1 MKKYISI
8 ILACLFVQLAWAQSG
23 EGYDPQNPGDPQVYY
38 RLTVEASPKKGGSVS
53 PSSMQQLS
61 AGATTYCNASSNA
74 GYKFKQWMV
83 GDKVVSKESNFTY
96 TMPEENVTLIAYFDW
111 VGNEGYNPENPGDP
125 FADGYQ
131 HKVTLYA
138 TPSVGGYFNSS
149 SFYLREGESTN
160 VYAYSRDGYRFVSW
174 KQNGTIVSTSNPMQI
189 TMGTNNQ
196 EYTAQ
201 FVYDPENP
209 GNPSPNSFNSATGEL
224 VIDEFTTGDLNRAIS
239 SAIGGSENYHLVQSI
254 KIIGRM
260 SSSDFGFSYRLSNCS
275 LIDLARTTGYTEI
288 PRWSFEDLS
297 ALTKIVLP
305 SSVERICY
313 NAFYNC
319 SSLSEIVC
327 YATVPPVLE
336 SGAFNNVPSGL
347 IVRVPSS
354 SLSLYTKAEGWKNL
368 TIMPLDEESCAI
380 NVSLPSDAGDGRY
393 KNMTLELDNIS
404 SGQILKY
411 LITERT
417 SYTFAN
423 LVRDTKYNILVKN
436 ASGSILGSIQDVEVA
451 DKDVNVSFTKL
462 LQPRN
467 VVLNVLANH
476 ETVTDQVTVSWTDI
490 DGKYLGQGN
499 ILSGIL
505 EGSKIVYQISLPQS
519 LGSEYIVP
527 TNTEYTVT
535 NTTNNVICTLQP
547 FDKVQ
552 ATGCVKDLTTNSA
565 IQNATITLS
574 QRLND
579 KYSKSQTLKT
589 DSEGKF
595 VAAVF
600 NAPLTATIAANNYI
614 SQTVEIEDISKLNEL
629 NEVLLKG
636 ITGAVI
642 TTNFTYQESVA
653 EGVEPEVVEDYSD
666 YANVAYTIFNTT
678 TGKEIKSFK
687 VQYPSIVLLEEV
699 SEGDWLKIVAS
710 SKNNS
715 FVDVVAEGLVDSYNR
730 IIVTIPIV
738 QLGGLS
744 VNASTTNNKSNIGIL
759 YSNNGQ
765 LVRKTNYD
773 GTALNMSGILDG
785 EYTLVSMGNSKF
797 YNSVL
802 NISELSN
809 SGLTEG
815 KDYVKNYVTVKSGRI
830 ASIEITDI
838 PEFDES
844 KFYYTG
850 SNTLVSVNK
859 SSVTIGN
866 YITLRGKVDF
876 KSEYA
881 DAISDVKL
889 VFDLPENCS
898 FVDNSVLAGNRTCSY
913 SVESGRITVDLPTI
927 NDQVR
932 FCVVP
937 RVGGTYRPNAFVRFN
952 LGGETILQPIGSVYF
967 SAENMKITVP
977 TKTAYSSVV
986 VKGVAT
992 SDSEVKVYDNGVLV
1006 GQTYSIANGQW
1017 STKVDLYKPYSKSYH
1032 SLYAEIKNANGEV
1045 FLTDTKSLEYDK
1057 NYSVLAKVTMLYNG
1071 NTIVFDQLEGKNSTN
1086 TYSYNPSVHDFTF
1099 IADFTKNDTALIK
1112 DLAFIVKASDG
1123 SKRRIPAIYNTNKNV
1138 WVANAKYSN
1147 SNKLPVN
1154 ATVNYK
1160 TAIASGIYDEDCVK
1174 NDSLSNVKLY
1184 EEISN
1189 IFCDSLCQFL
1199 SVDETSTSFIYDIDG
1214 NKMHYSV
1221 QLFNFS
1227 DKYTL
1232 LNGKELVRV
1241 KYNNSEYCCLDTIV
1255 NNSYMVY
1262 LWDEVDN
1269 SGILISLENNEN
1281 PSYIRNI
1288 LRAPSIGGT
1297 IMDWIFNVL
1306 GINDIINRYDLGQE
1320 DLIRWWNVFRAT
1332 SNIHFD
1338 LNNETKKMLNA
1349 TCEDGERRLSNSA
1362 YEWYDMYNG
1371 FYYDDAKL
1379 MRQHFSERLERYE
1392 KLIDHERIMSS
1403 VMNGVG
1409 AAVSLA
1415 LAVVTGGSSAEIEV
1429 LATPIAKGF
1438 FGAVGGWIR
1447 NHLPLIAREM
1457 VQGAAENAAINAICN
1472 IRSQQESYSQQLHE
1486 WYSTEETKIVANYID
1501 LQDLIEQG
1509 YKKCKD
1515 DEDDDDEDDEEPE
1528 DDEDEPEFNNDDLK
1542 PSVDPSG
1549 YVFEGVSSNR
1559 LEGVTAT
1566 AYYKEQVEDMYG
1578 DLHDNIVKWDA
1589 EEYAQGNPL
1598 FTDENGMYAWDVP
1611 QGMWQVKF
1619 EKEGYET
1626 TYSEWLPVPPPQLDV
1641 NVAMTQVRQPEVKA
1655 VHAYKNGVEIEF
1667 DKYMLPETLTPDN
1680 IYVTANGV
1688 NVEGEVAMLN
1698 EEVSYEGE
1706 GTKYA
1711 SKVRFNP
1718 TNTFVA
1724 SELTLTIANK
1734 VKSYA
1739 GIQMAENFTQSFDI
1753 EKEVKSIMADSLVK
1767 VPYQGSKVITLY
1779 VQPADAA
1786 VGKTMH
1792 AESSS
1797 EMLASI
1803 VQKDVVID
1811 DNGMAQFEIK
1821 GELPGT
1827 TGITFSIDGV
1837 KTTATVIA
1845 NVGDFEVSAIN
1856 EPKASLVSGSS
1867 VYRGTTVKLTADSKD
1882 LKIWYTIDGTCP
1894 CDENGSRKQ
1903 YTESI
1908 VINSDMT
1915 LKAIAENAD
1924 GDASDVA
1931 TFIYS
1936 ILQSKTGVALNN
1948 GWNWVSFNMK
1958 NDALC
1963 SVNTALASSSWTSD
1977 DVIKD
1982 NKYVD
1987 MYSTIQKQ
1995 WIGTLSKHGAL
2006 NNTQMYKV
2014 RSSKSQTLGLTGE
2027 AVHPSETTITVV
2039 SGWNYI
2045 SYLPMVNMNVSDALK
2060 GYKAENGDVIK
2071 SQDAFATYSSANG
2084 WEGDLT
2090 TMTVGRG
2097 YMLKRGVNASQ
2108 VSFTYP
2114 VESFGSSVKA
2124 AAPAKS
2130 YRYADNMNIIGEV
2143 EGINVEDG
2151 DSLVAYVN
2159 GEIRGASRL
2168 ERNHKVFLTIQGDE
2182 DAKVAMVLVRDGEI
2196 IATASNMIR
2205 YQSNNVL
2212 GTSDAPTAITFVTD
2226 DSRLDGNVGNVKAIY
2241 GINGIK
2247 MNTRHLNNI
2256 PSGTYIIYSEK
2267 NGNTCV
2273 TKFIK

>member
-1 MKKYISI
+1 MKKIFSLLLISLI
-8 ILACLFVQLAWAQSG
+8 VHTVWAQSG
-23 EGYDPQNPGDPQVYY
+23 EGYDPQNPGDPDVYY
-38 RLTVEASPKKGGSVS
+38 TLEVETSPKSGGSIS
-53 PSSMQQLS
+53 PSSRQKLS
-61 AGATTYCNASSNA
+61 PGKEVYCYANAKT
-74 GYKFKQWMV
+74 GYKFKNWMI
-83 GDKVVSKESNFTY
+83 GDSLVSSNSSMYF
-96 TMPEENVTLIAYFDW
+96 TMPEHDVVLTAHFDW
-111 VGNEGYNPENPGDP
+111 IGNDDYNPQNPGDP

-174 KQNGTIVSTSNPMQI
+174 MQNGTIVSTSNPMQI
-189 TMGTNNQ
+189 RMGTNNQ

-201 FVYDPENP
+201 FVYDPEDP
-209 GNPSPNSFNSATGEL
+209 GNPSPNGFNPATGEL

-239 SAIGGSENYHLVQSI
+239 SSIGGSENYHLVQSI

-288 PRWSFEDLS
+288 PRWSFGGLS

-393 KNMTLELDNIS
+393 KNMTLELGNIS

-574 QRLND
+574 QRLNG
-579 KYSKSQTLKT
+579 KFSKSQTLKT

-595 VAAVF
+595 VATVF

-614 SQTVEIEDISKLNEL
+614 SQTVEIDDISNLNSL
-629 NEVLLKG
+629 SEVLLKG

-653 EGVEPEVVEDYSD
+653 EGVDPEIVEAYSD

-715 FVDVVAEGLVDSYNR
+715 FVNVVAEGLVDSYNR
-730 IIVTIPIV
+730 IIVTIPVV
-738 QLGGLS
+738 QLGGLN

-759 YSNNGQ
+759 YSSNGQ

-773 GTALNMSGILDG
+773 GTTLNMSGILDG

-802 NISELSN
+802 NISELSH

-815 KDYVKNYVTVKSGRI
+815 KDYVKNNVTVKSGRI
-830 ASIEITDI
+830 TSIEITDI

-881 DAISDVKL
+881 DAISDVKM

-898 FVDNSVLAGNRTCSY
+898 FVDNSVLAGNGTCSY

-952 LGGETILQPIGSVYF
+952 LGGETILQPIGSVCF
-967 SAENMKITVP
+967 SAENMKINVP
-977 TKTAYSSVV
+977 SKTAFSSVV

-1057 NYSVLAKVTMLYNG
+1057 NYSVPAKITMLYNG
-1071 NTIVFDQLEGKNSTN
+1071 NTIVFDQLERRNSVSN
-1086 TYSYNPSVHDFTF
+1086 YSYAPSVTDFTF
-1099 IADFTKNDTALIK
+1099 LAEFTKNDPDLIQ
-1112 DLAFIVKASDG
+1112 DLKFIVLLSDG
-1123 SKRRIPAIYNTNKNV
+1123 SKKILSSEYNATKNI
-1138 WVANAKYSN
+1138 WVAKANFSDTKR
-1147 SNKLPVN
+1147 LPVN
-1154 ATVNYK
+1154 VKVNYMDIPK
-1160 TAIASGIYDEDCVK
+1160 TLIADPERFESENSFINSCIDEYISSIKKSSIKVVNETENKYEVIFKQAD
-1174 NDSLSNVKLY
+1174 NDSL
-1184 EEISN
+1184 
-1189 IFCDSLCQFL
+1189 FL
-1199 SVDETSTSFIYDIDG
+1199 GINKINESDI
-1214 NKMHYSV
+1214 
-1221 QLFNFS
+1221 
-1227 DKYTL
+1227 
-1232 LNGKELVRV
+1232 LNYKELAQHYNEGDRSFYFYDTQENDNDVIYIWEGNLAYKIIVSEVNTESSHISRLYGTRSGV
-1241 KYNNSEYCCLDTIV
+1241 GSFFGNLGKGIIRGINKVPLVGNSGLLKEIDDYNFWRQQSFQYIENHIKYNNHTL
-1255 NNSYMVY
+1255 
-1262 LWDEVDN
+1262 
-1269 SGILISLENNEN
+1269 
-1281 PSYIRNI
+1281 
-1288 LRAPSIGGT
+1288 
-1297 IMDWIFNVL
+1297 
-1306 GINDIINRYDLGQE
+1306 
-1320 DLIRWWNVFRAT
+1320 DLILAKC
-1332 SNIHFD
+1332 D
-1338 LNNETKKMLNA
+1338 
-1349 TCEDGERRLSNSA
+1349 DGDYKLS
-1362 YEWYDMYNG
+1362 YNG
-1371 FYYDDAKL
+1371 RDWALMYKRFYSDDCDRFEATLNDKL
-1379 MRQHFSERLERYE
+1379 DRYE
-1392 KLIDHERIMSS
+1392 KSIRQRCWISGGLQAAALIGSLA
-1403 VMNGVG
+1403 VG
-1409 AAVSLA
+1409 AFTKAGQSFNAWKLQTVGRQIGDYVATNVATNYVSE
-1415 LAVVTGGSSAEIEV
+1415 VTGAIGTES
-1429 LATPIAKGF
+1429 
-1438 FGAVGGWIR
+1438 WIGQ
-1447 NHLPLIAREM
+1447 HL
-1457 VQGAAENAAINAICN
+1457 
-1472 IRSQQESYSQQLHE
+1472 
-1486 WYSTEETKIVANYID
+1486 ANYSLNEENKIQQNYIS
-1501 LQDLIEQG
+1501 LNKSITEA
-1509 YKKCKD
+1509 YRKCPKKG
-1515 DEDDDDEDDEEPE
+1515 EEEPE
-1528 DDEDEPEFNNDDLK
+1528 DNNDPEDPQEEEFPNDNLQ

-1549 YVFEGVSSNR
+1549 YVYEGVSSNR

-1578 DLHDNIVKWDA
+1578 DLHDKIVKWDA
-1589 EEYAQGNPL
+1589 EEYAQENPL

-1641 NVAMTQVRQPEVKA
+1641 NVAMTQVRQPEVKS
-1655 VHAYKNGVEIEF
+1655 VHAYKTGIEIEF

-1680 IYVTANGV
+1680 IYVTVNGD
-1688 NVEGEVAMLN
+1688 NVDGDVFMLN
-1698 EEVSYEGE
+1698 EEISYEGE

-1718 TNTFVA
+1718 DKDFTGSV
-1724 SELTLTIANK
+1724 LTLTIANK

-1739 GIQMAENFTQSFDI
+1739 GIQMADNFTQSFDI

-1792 AESSS
+1792 ADISS
-1797 EMLASI
+1797 EMIASLT
-1803 VQKDVVID
+1803 QKDVIIAE
-1811 DNGMAQFEIK
+1811 NGIAQFEIN

-1827 TGITFSIDGV
+1827 TVITFSIDGV
-1837 KTTATVIA
+1837 KATTTVIA
-1845 NVGDFEVSAIN
+1845 NVGDFETSLVN

-1882 LKIWYTIDGTCP
+1882 LKIWYTTDGTCP

-1903 YTESI
+1903 YTEPI
-1908 VINSDMT
+1908 AINSDVTIKSM
-1915 LKAIAENAD
+1915 AENAY
-1924 GDASDVA
+1924 GDASDVV
-1931 TFIYS
+1931 TFVYS
-1936 ILQSKTGVALNN
+1936 ILQSKTGVSLAD

-1958 NDALC
+1958 NEALS
-1963 SVNTALASSSWTSD
+1963 SVNSAMTSGSWTSD

-1982 NKYVD
+1982 NRYVD
-1987 MYSTIQKQ
+1987 MYSANQKQ
-1995 WIGTLSKHGAL
+1995 WIGTLSKRGAL
-2006 NNTQMYKV
+2006 NSTQMYKV
-2014 RSSKSQTLGLTGE
+2014 RSSKTQTLSLTGE
-2027 AVHPSETTITVV
+2027 AVHPSETTITVG

-2045 SYLPMVNMNVSDALK
+2045 SYLPLVNMSVSNALK
-2060 GYKAENGDVIK
+2060 EYRAENGDVIK
-2071 SQDAFATYSSANG
+2071 SQDAFATYSTTNG
-2084 WEGDLT
+2084 WEGDLNT
-2090 TMTVGRG
+2090 LTVGRG
-2097 YMLKRGVNASQ
+2097 YMLRRGANASQ
-2108 VSFTYP
+2108 TTFTYP
-2114 VESFGSSVKA
+2114 IEPSATSVRTTA
-2124 AAPAKS
+2124 AAKS
-2130 YRYADNMNIIGEV
+2130 YRYAENMNIIGEV
-2143 EGINVEDG
+2143 EGIYVEDG
-2151 DSLVAYVN
+2151 DSLVAFVN

-2168 ERNHKVFLTIQGDE
+2168 ERNQKVFLTVHGEE
-2182 DAKVAMVLVRDGEI
+2182 DARMTIVLVREGTI
-2196 IATASNMIR
+2196 IATASNIIG

-2212 GTSDAPTAITFVTD
+2212 GTSDTPTAITFVTN
-2226 DSRLDGNVGNVKAIY
+2226 DSRIDGNIGNVKAIY

-2247 MNTRHLNNI
+2247 MNTRRLNNI
-2256 PSGTYIIYSEK
+2256 PSGTYIIYYEK
-2267 NGNTCV
+2267 NGKTCV
-2273 TKFIK
+2273 SKFIK

>member
-1 MKKYISI
+1 M
-8 ILACLFVQLAWAQSG
+8 VHTVWAQSG
-23 EGYDPQNPGDPQVYY
+23 EGYDPQNPGDPDVYY
-38 RLTVEASPKKGGSVS
+38 SLDVEASPKSGGSIS
-53 PSSMQQLS
+53 PSTRQKLS
-61 AGATTYCNASSNA
+61 PGKEVYCSANAKT
-74 GYKFKQWMV
+74 GYKFKNWMI
-83 GDKVVSKESNFTY
+83 GDSLVSSNSSMYF
-96 TMPEENVTLIAYFDW
+96 TMPEHDVVLTAHFDW
-111 VGNEGYNPENPGDP
+111 VGNDDYNPQNPGDP

-160 VYAYSRDGYRFVSW
+160 VYAYPRDGYRFVSW

-189 TMGTNNQ
+189 KMGSVNL

-224 VIDEFTTGDLNRAIS
+224 VIDEFITGDLNRAIS
-239 SAIGGSENYHLVQSI
+239 SAIGGSDNYHLVQSI

-260 SSSDFGFSYRLSNCS
+260 NSYDFGFSYRLSNCS

-288 PRWSFEDLS
+288 PRWSFENLS

-305 SSVERICY
+305 FSVERICY
-313 NAFYNC
+313 NAFSGC

-354 SLSLYTKAEGWKNL
+354 SLSLYTMTDGWKDF
-368 TIMPLDEESCAI
+368 TILPLDEETCSI
-380 NVSLPSDAGDGRY
+380 SISLPPDAGDGRY

-417 SYTFAN
+417 IYTFAN
-423 LVRDTKYNILVKN
+423 LVRDTKYNIFVKN

-451 DKDVNVSFTKL
+451 DKDINVSFTKL

-519 LGSEYIVP
+519 LGSEYIIP
-527 TNTEYTVT
+527 TNTEYTVA

-574 QRLND
+574 QRLNG

-595 VAAVF
+595 VATIF

-614 SQTVEIEDISKLNEL
+614 SQTVEINDASTLGTL
-629 NEVLLKG
+629 NEVFLKD
-636 ITGAVI
+636 ITGTVI
-642 TTNFTYQESVA
+642 TTNFTYQESVV
-653 EGVEPEVVEDYSD
+653 EGEAPEALNYYSD

-678 TGKEIKSFK
+678 TGKEIKDFN
-687 VQYPSIVLLEEV
+687 VQYPTIVLLEEV
-699 SEGDWLKIVAS
+699 TEGDRLKIVAS
-710 SKNNS
+710 SKNNA
-715 FVDVVAEGLVDSYNR
+715 FVDVVAEGNVDSQNQVDVTFP
-730 IIVTIPIV
+730 II
-738 QLGGLS
+738 QLGGIELYTYS
-744 VNASTTNNKSNIGIL
+744 IHNSDNVGVIYDSNGKF
-759 YSNNGQ
+759 
-765 LVRKTNYD
+765 VRKENYTGSSLKIADIQD
-773 GTALNMSGILDG
+773 GD
-785 EYTLVSMGNSKF
+785 YTIVSMGNSKF
-797 YNSVL
+797 FNTMLS
-802 NISELSN
+802 ISDLSN
-809 SGLTEG
+809 SGLEKN
-815 KDYVKNYVTVKSGRI
+815 KDYVLSTVTIESGIIKNVIVE
-830 ASIEITDI
+830 EI
-838 PEFDES
+838 PYFDES

-850 SNTLVSVNK
+850 VNTLFATNK
-859 SSVTIGN
+859 SSVTVGN
-866 YITLRGKVDF
+866 YITLHASVDF
-876 KSEYA
+876 KEKYVNS
-881 DAISDVKL
+881 ISDVKL
-889 VFDLPENCS
+889 IFDLPENCN
-898 FVDNSVLAGNRTCSY
+898 FVENSVLSGKGMGSY
-913 SVESGRITVDLPTI
+913 SVENNHICVDLPSLD
-927 NDQVR
+927 DQVR

-937 RVGGTYRPNAFVRFN
+937 TIGTTYRPSAYVHFSIEGKDV
-952 LGGETILQPIGSVYF
+952 LQPIGNVCFEANNLSINIPNEITD
-967 SAENMKITVP
+967 SEIIKIN
-977 TKTAYSSVV
+977 
-986 VKGVAT
+986 GVAP
-992 SDSEVKVYDNGVLV
+992 SNAKVSVFDYGTKIAE
-1006 GQTYSIANGQW
+1006 TYSLANGQW
-1017 STKVDLYKPYSKSYH
+1017 EISYDIAQGKSYNSH
-1032 SLYAEIKNANGEV
+1032 SLYANVVSPDG
-1045 FLTDTKSLEYDK
+1045 LSLNTNVK
-1057 NYSVLAKVTMLYNG
+1057 KLVYSKGAMNVKTVTMING
-1071 NTIVFDQLEGKNSTN
+1071 SNNVLFDFEAKNSKTIS
-1086 TYSYNPSVHDFTF
+1086 YSFNPSINDFTF
-1099 IADFTKNDTALIK
+1099 VVNFSNN
-1112 DLAFIVKASDG
+1112 SD
-1123 SKRRIPAIYNTNKNV
+1123 S
-1138 WVANAKYSN
+1138 
-1147 SNKLPVN
+1147 L
-1154 ATVNYK
+1154 
-1160 TAIASGIYDEDCVK
+1160 
-1174 NDSLSNVKLY
+1174 LSNVSIDVHTTNGDVIEIPATYSSSKNRWIGMSNLFSSSSLPQSINVTYDYWDFSLINDKTKFADFIKDRLDNVILIEKKIISPNAETYKFRDNIKGDTIIYSSYKL
-1184 EEISN
+1184 ESSRLENIQEQLVADGWEIVLQCN
-1189 IFCDSLCQFL
+1189 DCTHLKQ
-1199 SVDETSTSFIYDIDG
+1199 
-1214 NKMHYSV
+1214 
-1221 QLFNFS
+1221 
-1227 DKYTL
+1227 
-1232 LNGKELVRV
+1232 
-1241 KYNNSEYCCLDTIV
+1241 NNSSIV
-1255 NNSYMVY
+1255 LYQNGDSIMIVGAYILKENIENPHPQTRAIIVGDDGIHIQHTGNALQESWDRFIIERYDYPLRLANCKIKCNSDSY
-1262 LWDEVDN
+1262 DPEVEHLK
-1269 SGILISLENNEN
+1269 SSVRHLISLQPAKLFGFLGNTANLGSAAIGT
-1281 PSYIRNI
+1281 PSSKIEAVYQAYQSADAATHMLDGMSN
-1288 LRAPSIGGT
+1288 
-1297 IMDWIFNVL
+1297 IMDCERQYL
-1306 GINDIINRYDLGQE
+1306 RDILAFPDYCQCNKRPMSS
-1320 DLIRWWNVFRAT
+1320 RRA
-1332 SNIHFD
+1332 SQSRSV
-1338 LNNETKKMLNA
+1338 E
-1349 TCEDGERRLSNSA
+1349 GERKCR
-1362 YEWYDMYNG
+1362 
-1371 FYYDDAKL
+1371 
-1379 MRQHFSERLERYE
+1379 
-1392 KLIDHERIMSS
+1392 
-1403 VMNGVG
+1403 
-1409 AAVSLA
+1409 
-1415 LAVVTGGSSAEIEV
+1415 
-1429 LATPIAKGF
+1429 KGDK
-1438 FGAVGGWIR
+1438 
-1447 NHLPLIAREM
+1447 EDK
-1457 VQGAAENAAINAICN
+1457 
-1472 IRSQQESYSQQLHE
+1472 S
-1486 WYSTEETKIVANYID
+1486 
-1501 LQDLIEQG
+1501 
-1509 YKKCKD
+1509 KD
-1515 DEDDDDEDDEEPE
+1515 NVNPTI
-1528 DDEDEPEFNNDDLK
+1528 
-1542 PSVDPSG
+1542 DPSG
-1549 YVFEGVSSNR
+1549 YVYEGVSSNR

-1589 EEYAQGNPL
+1589 EEYAQENPL

-1718 TNTFVA
+1718 TKALTGSV
-1724 SELTLTIANK
+1724 LTLTIANK

-1739 GIQMAENFTQSFDI
+1739 GIQMADNFTQSFDI

-1792 AESSS
+1792 ADISS
-1797 EMLASI
+1797 EMIASLT
-1803 VQKDVVID
+1803 QKDVIIAE
-1811 DNGMAQFEIK
+1811 NGIAQFEIN

-1837 KTTATVIA
+1837 KATTTVIA
-1845 NVGDFEVSAIN
+1845 NVGDFETSLVN

-1882 LKIWYTIDGTCP
+1882 LKIWYTTDGTCP

-1903 YTESI
+1903 YTEPI
-1908 VINSDMT
+1908 AINSDVTIKSM
-1915 LKAIAENAD
+1915 AENAY

-1936 ILQSKTGVALNN
+1936 ILQSKTGVSLNN

-1958 NDALC
+1958 NDALS
-1963 SVNTALASSSWTSD
+1963 SVNTALTSGSWTSD
-1977 DVIKD
+1977 DVVKD

-1987 MYSTIQKQ
+1987 MYSANQKQ

-2014 RSSKSQTLGLTGE
+2014 RSSKAQTLGLTGE
-2027 AVHPSETTITVV
+2027 AVHPTETTITLGA
-2039 SGWNYI
+2039 GWNYI
-2045 SYLPMVNMNVSDALK
+2045 SYLPLVNMNVSDALK

-2071 SQDAFATYSSANG
+2071 SQDAFATYSTTNG

-2090 TMTVGRG
+2090 TLTVGRG
-2097 YMLKRGVNASQ
+2097 YMLKRGANASQ

-2114 VESFGSSVKA
+2114 VESPGSSVKA
-2124 AAPAKS
+2124 PASAKS

-2143 EGINVEDG
+2143 EGISVEDG

-2159 GEIRGASRL
+2159 GEMRGASRL

-2182 DAKVAMVLVRDGEI
+2182 EAQMAIVLVRDGEI
-2196 IATASNMIR
+2196 VATANNMIG

-2212 GTSDAPTAITFVTD
+2212 GTSDAPTAITFITD
-2226 DSRLDGNVGNVKAIY
+2226 DRNLDGTIGNVKAIY
-2241 GINGIK
+2241 SINGIK